1 MPRGWSS
8 LVGILVVFGIGA
20 GGGFAWRAGWVPV
33 EFRPAETGSLSSE
46 WTDGLGA
53 TSFAPV
59 EPPAEVLPIVP
70 EQSEPEPLEGPNVAA
85 SSPGTLSPSATDGA
99 RSIADSRSIERR
111 TPMRLSQPEEAMKGR
126 VQSATFAE
134 EAEETAPQSVQTS
147 GRDDAAETKETG
159 PGVSANPSLADEL
172 QKIDQQIQAGE
183 FLPAHKELSRIYWER
198 PADRAAIQSRLESTA
213 NTIFF
218 QPQPHFSEPYV
229 IQPGDRLESIA
240 KKYKLSW
247 EYLSAL
253 NRTSPTR
260 IQAGKRLKVLKGP
273 FSAAVDL
280 QDFALT
286 VHLQGYYVKRYEIG
300 IGKDGSTPLGK
311 FPVLTKIANPQ
322 YTDPD
327 GRVIEGDDPRNPL
340 GERWIDLGNSY
351 GIHGT
356 IEPESIGAAASR
368 GCIRMRDPDIIEVY
382 NFLTVGSEVTLR
394 N

>member
-1 MPRGWSS
+1 MARGWSS
-8 LVGILVVFGIGA
+8 LVGVLVVFGIGA

-33 EFRPAETGSLSSE
+33 EFRSAETGSLSSE
-46 WTDGLGA
+46 WTGGLGA
-53 TSFAPV
+53 ASFAPV
-59 EPPAEVLPIVP
+59 EPPAEDLPIVP
-70 EQSEPEPLEGPNVAA
+70 EQSEPEPLEGRNVAA
-85 SSPGTLSPSATDGA
+85 ASPGTLSPSATDGA
-99 RSIADSRSIERR
+99 RSIADARSIDRR

-134 EAEETAPQSVQTS
+134 EAEETTARSVQTS
-147 GRDDAAETKETG
+147 GRDDAAETTRTG
-159 PGVSANPSLADEL
+159 PGDSANPSLADEL

-198 PADRAAIQSRLESTA
+198 PADRAAIQSRLESSA

-218 QPQPHFSEPYV
+218 QPQPHFTEPYV

-300 IGKDGSTPLGK
+300 IGKDGSSPLGK

-327 GRVIEGDDPRNPL
+327 GRVIEGDDPENPL

-356 IEPESIGAAASR
+356 IEPESIGTAASR

-394 N
+394 K

>member
-1 MPRGWSS
+1 MARGWSS
-8 LVGILVVFGIGA
+8 LVGVLVVFGIGA
-20 GGGFAWRAGWVPV
+20 GGGFACAGWVPV
-33 EFRPAETGSLSSE
+33 EFRSAETGSLNPECSNGLATTLFDPADSS
-46 WTDGLGA
+46 
-53 TSFAPV
+53 V
-59 EPPAEVLPIVP
+59 EALPIVP
-70 EQSEPEPLEGPNVAA
+70 EQSEPEPVEGRNVAA
-85 SSPGTLSPSATDGA
+85 MSPATLSQAGTDGA
-99 RSIADSRSIERR
+99 IPIADARPVEKR
-111 TPMRLSQPEEAMKGR
+111 TPMRLSQPEEALKGR

-134 EAEETAPQSVQTS
+134 EAEDTAPRSVQTS
-147 GRDDAAETKETG
+147 GRDAAAETKEMS
-159 PGVSANPSLADEL
+159 PGDSDSATLANEL
-172 QKIDQQIQAGE
+172 QKIDQQIRAGE
-183 FLPAHKELSRIYWER
+183 FLPVHKELSRIYWER

-218 QPQPHFSEPYV
+218 QPQPHFTEPYV

-253 NRTSPTR
+253 NRTSPNR

-300 IGKDGSTPLGK
+300 IGKDGSSPLGK

-356 IEPESIGAAASR
+356 IEPESIGTAASR

>member
-1 MPRGWSS
+1 MARGWSS
-8 LVGILVVFGIGA
+8 LVGVLVVFGIGA

-33 EFRPAETGSLSSE
+33 EFRPAETGSLNSDWSSGPE
-46 WTDGLGA
+46 VA
-53 TSFAPV
+53 QIAVAAPAV
-59 EPPAEVLPIVP
+59 DTLLAVP
-70 EQSEPEPLEGPNVAA
+70 EQSEPEPLEGRNVAVT
-85 SSPGTLSPSATDGA
+85 SPGMLGPAATEGARLLADA
-99 RSIADSRSIERR
+99 RSIEKR
-111 TPMRLSQPEEAMKGR
+111 TPMRLSQPEEALKGR

-134 EAEETAPQSVQTS
+134 EAEDSAPRSVQTS
-147 GRDDAAETKETG
+147 GGDDASREKESRSEIAAS
-159 PGVSANPSLADEL
+159 PALADEL

-198 PADRAAIQSRLESTA
+198 PADRAAIQSRLDSA
-213 NTIFF
+213 ASTIFF
-218 QPQPHFSEPYV
+218 QPQPHFAEPYV

-286 VHLQGYYVKRYEIG
+286 VHLHGYYVKRYEIG
-300 IGKDGSTPLGK
+300 IGKDGSSPLGQ

-356 IEPESIGAAASR
+356 IEPESIGKAASR